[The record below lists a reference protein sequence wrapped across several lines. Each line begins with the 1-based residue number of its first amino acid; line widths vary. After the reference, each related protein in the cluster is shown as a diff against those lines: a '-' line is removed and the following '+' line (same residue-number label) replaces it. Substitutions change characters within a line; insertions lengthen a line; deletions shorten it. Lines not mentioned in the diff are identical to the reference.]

1 LVFCD
6 GSLLAPLTPRL
17 LDQVHTRDLKSQELR
32 IKLLGEEEEEE
43 EEWELSTGTE
53 LVLGC
58 FLSFSQSGPVIASVL
73 GLKAVCLGSV
83 HFVGMTSVFVCVCV
97 CVCVCCVW
105 GRGFFVI

>member
-1 LVFCD
+1 MD
-6 GSLLAPLTPRL
+6 K
-17 LDQVHTRDLKSQELR
+17 VHRRDLKSQELQ
-32 IKLLGEEEEEE
+32 IKLLGEEEEE

-83 HFVGMTSVFVCVCV
+83 HFVGMTSVFVCECV
-97 CVCVCCVW
+97 VF
-105 GRGFFVI
+105 GGGGFFVI